1 MNLAEYLAK
10 CEFSKQ
16 TELRRTVLFAFY
28 QLRNH
33 DEASFTV
40 TGIADSL
47 VKLGY
52 PRPNTSRLAAALK
65 KSRMFVSAGAPQSF
79 KVHPS
84 TVETLD
90 AEFPDIRKKSE
101 EVMSHDSV
109 IPELLLQKERAFI
122 KSLIRQVNASYE
134 NNIFDGCAV
143 LMRRL
148 LEILLILSYQEL
160 KIESVIQ
167 DATGQFKQLNSIID
181 DAETNKT
188 LALSRNTR
196 ESLDTF
202 RKIGNFSA
210 HKIYYNASRKS
221 IEGIILDYRATIEEL
236 LYKSNLRT

>member
-1 MNLAEYLAK
+1 MNLAEFLVK
-10 CEFSKQ
+10 SEFSKQ
-16 TELRRTVLFAFY
+16 SELRRTVLLAFY
-28 QLRNH
+28 QLRIH
-33 DEASFTV
+33 DEPSFEV
-40 TGIADSL
+40 NVLADTL

-52 PRPNTSRLAAALK
+52 ARPNTSRLMAALK

-84 TVETLD
+84 ALATLD

-101 EVMSHDSV
+101 EVLSQDSV
-109 IPELLLQKERAFI
+109 VPEYLLQKDRAFVR
-122 KSLIRQVNASYE
+122 SLVRQINSAYE

-167 DATGQFKQLNSIID
+167 DADGNFKQLNSIID
-181 DAETNKT
+181 DAEVNKI
-188 LALSRNTR
+188 LSLSRNTR
-196 ESLDTF
+196 ESLDIF
-202 RKIGNFSA
+202 RKLGNFSA

-221 IEGIILDYRATIEEL
+221 IETILLDYRATIEEL